1 MNQQFKC
8 QGFFSFKV
16 LETPSQ
22 GILLAKEGTE
32 ICYKQQGFAVQ
43 NWTKTERLKKPYLQA
58 YWKN

>member
-8 QGFFSFKV
+8 QRFFSFKV

-32 ICYKQQGFAVQ
+32 IRYKQQGFAVQ
-43 NWTKTERLKKPYLQA
+43 NWTKTERLKKTYLQA